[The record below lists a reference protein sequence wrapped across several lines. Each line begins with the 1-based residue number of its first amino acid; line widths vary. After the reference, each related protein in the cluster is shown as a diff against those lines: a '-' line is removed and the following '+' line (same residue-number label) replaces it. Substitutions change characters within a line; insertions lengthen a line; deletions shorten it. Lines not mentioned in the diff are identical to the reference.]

1 MNVQIFLWQPLLTNW
16 LCIVLNCDG
25 KCHCFLSQQGSS
37 FRLPYLFNLQLLQE
51 KKFGWIFHFIIW
63 LPIVNDLKY
72 FSSVVVLTHEQ
83 ILKDFGDFIC
93 RYKPIFYKDYIYITS
108 RYLLCS
114 SCKTSIRILK
124 KIKLIDCQLFVPK
137 ITSHKILEFLRVV
150 DLVGNA
156 HVRIL
161 SDASFNFDSFWKHVK
176 RGLNPCCF
184 F

>member
-51 KKFGWIFHFIIW
+51 KKIW
-63 LPIVNDLKY
+63 LKLSFHHLVNDLKHLA
-72 FSSVVVLTHEQ
+72 SVVVLTHEQ

-124 KIKLIDCQLFVPK
+124 KSNWLIVN
-137 ITSHKILEFLRVV
+137 FL
-150 DLVGNA
+150 
-156 HVRIL
+156 
-161 SDASFNFDSFWKHVK
+161 SQK
-176 RGLNPCCF
+176 
-184 F
+184 